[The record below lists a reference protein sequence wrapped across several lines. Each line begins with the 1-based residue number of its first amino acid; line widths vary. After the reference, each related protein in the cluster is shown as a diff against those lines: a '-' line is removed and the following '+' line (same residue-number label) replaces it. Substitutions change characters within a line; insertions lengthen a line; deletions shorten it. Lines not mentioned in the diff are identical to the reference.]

1 MKTLTTKQP
10 TNDCAKQ
17 KQHRGRVRARSI
29 SPLSTGMPLL
39 QRKCACGG
47 GCPRCQDELGIQ
59 TKLKIG
65 EPGDK
70 YEQEADRIA
79 DEVMR
84 MPEPSVQRQLEP
96 EEEEE
101 EMVQRRAIANSISP
115 ISEGSNESEIPSILH
130 EVLRSPGSPLDSQT
144 RLFMESRLGNDF
156 RQVRVHKDS
165 QAIASAQMLNAK
177 AYTLGQNVVFGEG
190 QYTPETLPGKRLLAH
205 ELAHTLQQTRR
216 SEPCTL
222 QREENQEAPG
232 KAAQPEQEETNA
244 AKVVQQGV
252 EIVVNNLDDKS
263 PKFKKIKKEVTTQV
277 TKEFKNAWQ
286 SFSPTEKGV
295 SIGFGAAFIGTLGA
309 GLAADEEGRKR
320 VVDFLDGK
328 NLIVPPLS
336 LIPYMPISSFKIKR
350 HEAGAKDDKT
360 IDLSTTLTF
369 TPYLELLRKRYPK
382 VPPLDASFDLKFEY
396 DLARN
401 NFQFTGGKFKLKIYQ
416 GISISAGTVSTLSPL
431 PEITPTS
438 EGRLAITQASLPET
452 TLPKIPR
459 GFELMINIDFM
470 KLEGFRGKLGKLL
483 KKIFKSRKNSRHLFG
498 KPQG

>member
-1 MKTLTTKQP
+1 
-10 TNDCAKQ
+10 
-17 KQHRGRVRARSI
+17 
-29 SPLSTGMPLL
+29 MPLL

-130 EVLRSPGSPLDSQT
+130 EVLQSPGSPLDSQT

-232 KAAQPEQEETNA
+232 NAAQPKQEETNA
-244 AKVVQQGV
+244 AEVVQQGA
-252 EIVVNNLDDKS
+252 EIVVKNLDDNN
-263 PKFKKIKKEVTTQV
+263 PKFKEIKEKVTTRV
-277 TKEFKNAWQ
+277 TEEVKNAWQ
-286 SFSPTEKGV
+286 SLSPTEKGV

-309 GLAADEEGRKR
+309 GLAADEEARKR

-336 LIPYMPISSFKIKR
+336 LIPYMPISSFKLKR
-350 HEAGAKDDKT
+350 SEAGAKDDKT
-360 IDLSTTLTF
+360 IDLSTRLTL
-369 TPYLELLRKRYPK
+369 TPYLEFLRKRYPN
-382 VPPLDASFDLKFEY
+382 VPPLGASVDLKFEY
-396 DLARN
+396 NLTTRN
-401 NFQFTGGKFKLKIYQ
+401 FLLTSGQLNLKIYKGI
-416 GISISAGTVSTLSPL
+416 GISVGTVSTLSPL
-431 PEITPTS
+431 PEVTPTS
-438 EGRLAITQASLPET
+438 EGRLAITQARFPET
-452 TLPKIPR
+452 TLPQIPR
-459 GFELMINIDFM
+459 GLEFMIYIDFT
-470 KLEGFRGKLGKLL
+470 KLEGLPGKLGKLF
-483 KKIFKSRKNSRHLFG
+483 KKRFKSRKDSRHLFG

>member
-1 MKTLTTKQP
+1 MKTLTTKQS
-10 TNDCAKQ
+10 TNDSAKL
-17 KQHRGRVRARSI
+17 KKNLDSVRSRHS
-29 SPLSTGMPLL
+29 SLLSTGMPLL

-47 GCPRCQDELGIQ
+47 GCPRCQDKQGIQ
-59 TKLKIG
+59 TKLKIS

-232 KAAQPEQEETNA
+232 NAAQPEQEETNA

-328 NLIVPPLS
+328 NLIMPPLS
-336 LIPYMPISSFKIKR
+336 WIPYMPISSFKLKR
-350 HEAGAKDDKT
+350 PEAGAKDDKT
-360 IDLSTTLTF
+360 LDLSITLTL

-401 NFQFTGGKFKLKIYQ
+401 NVQLTGGKFKLKIYQ
-416 GISISAGTVSTLSPL
+416 GISISARTVSTLSPL

-459 GFELMINIDFM
+459 GFELMINFDLLNI
-470 KLEGFRGKLGKLL
+470 KGLPGKIGKRF
-483 KKIFKSRKNSRHLFG
+483 KKIFKAFFR
-498 KPQG
+498 

>member
-1 MKTLTTKQP
+1 
-10 TNDCAKQ
+10 
-17 KQHRGRVRARSI
+17 
-29 SPLSTGMPLL
+29 MPLL

-263 PKFKKIKKEVTTQV
+263 PKFKKIKEEVTTQV
-277 TKEFKNAWQ
+277 TKGFKNIWQ
-286 SFSPTEKGV
+286 SLSPTEKGV

-320 VVDFLDGK
+320 VVDFMDGK

-336 LIPYMPISSFKIKR
+336 LIPYMPISSLKFKR
-350 HEAGAKDDKT
+350 PEAGAKDDKT
-360 IDLSTTLTF
+360 LDVSITLTL

-382 VPPLDASFDLKFEY
+382 VPPLGASVDLKFEY
-396 DLARN
+396 GLARN
-401 NFQFTGGKFKLKIYQ
+401 NFQLTGGKFKLKIYQ
-416 GISISAGTVSTLSPL
+416 GISISARTVSTLSPL
-431 PEITPTS
+431 PEVTPTS

-452 TLPKIPR
+452 TLPKIPP
-459 GFELMINIDFM
+459 GFELMFSIDFM
-470 KLEGFRGKLGKLL
+470 KLEGFRGKLRKLF
-483 KKIFKSRKNSRHLFG
+483 KKRFQSRKDSRHLFG